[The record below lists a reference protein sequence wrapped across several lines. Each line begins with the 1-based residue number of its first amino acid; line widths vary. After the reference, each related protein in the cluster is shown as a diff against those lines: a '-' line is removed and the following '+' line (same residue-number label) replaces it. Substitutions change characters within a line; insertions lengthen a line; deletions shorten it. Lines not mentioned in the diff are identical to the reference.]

1 MRILFFLGLTSGTH
15 ETTTS
20 ADNTGNDAN
29 SGGTGA
35 TGDNAGK
42 VKDINLNLRFRS
54 KH

>member
-42 VKDINLNLRFRS
+42 VKNSSMTLI
-54 KH
+54 

>member
-35 TGDNAGK
+35 RGDNAGK
-42 VKDINLNLRFRS
+42 VKNSSMTLI
-54 KH
+54 